1 MTFSQSNGII
11 IDESNTNIRSA
22 DMANKKTPTEYGND
36 SIESLKGAQRVRK
49 KPEVYLGTSG
59 LEGCQHAFFEILA
72 NSLDESREGYGNVIR
87 ITVWNDRS
95 IEVEDDGRG
104 IPMGWNEKQKR
115 YNWDLIFCE
124 LYASGKYKNNSGE
137 SAYKYSL
144 GTNGLGACATQCS
157 SEFMDV
163 YSYSSGSLS
172 EMHFKKGEPIG
183 QLQVI
188 DIPKGGKKHG
198 TVIKWRADLEVF
210 KSIDIPKNYFVET
223 LKKQAVVNAGVRFLL
238 KFEDESGTF
247 SEDEFYY
254 EKGIAER
261 VRELASGKAITEP
274 VFITKETAGRDRE
287 DLPEYKL
294 LIEAAFCFTDA
305 TVNASEYYH
314 NSSWLEYGGS
324 PEDAARVAFLY
335 TVNKYL
341 KDNNKYKKNDSKVNF
356 SDIDDCLVL
365 VTSSFSTSTSYENQ
379 TKKKI
384 DNEFIKQAM
393 TEFFKERLDAYFTEN
408 PSDAEKIA
416 ARILANK
423 TIRESASAARD
434 ITKKKLIGVTDVA
447 NRVEKFVACRSKD
460 PERRELYIVEG
471 DSACTSCKLG
481 RSAEFQAIMPVRG
494 KTLNCLKASYER
506 IMKSDII
513 TDLLKVIG
521 CGVEIKHREKD
532 VANFNFDMLKWNKI
546 IICTDADEDGYQI
559 RALLLTFFY
568 RLLPTLIKKGR
579 VYIAESPL
587 FQINTKK
594 DEFFAYNE
602 KERQEI
608 VKKLEEQGLKYT
620 IQRSKGLGEN
630 TPDMMWETTMNPA
643 SRRLIRVCEA
653 DAAETAEILDILLGD
668 NLEERKT
675 YIANNGYKYMTEVD
689 V

>member
-1 MTFSQSNGII
+1 MAKKMTV
-11 IDESNTNIRSA
+11 
-22 DMANKKTPTEYGND
+22 TEYGND
-36 SIESLKGAQRVRK
+36 SIESLKGAERVRR

-59 LEGCQHAFFEILA
+59 LEGCEHAFFEILA
-72 NSLDESREGYGNVIR
+72 NSLDESREGYGNIIS

-95 IEVEDDGRG
+95 IQVEDDGRG
-104 IPMGWNEKQKR
+104 IPMGWNEKQGR

-124 LYASGKYKNNSGE
+124 LYASGKYKNNSGG

-157 SEFMDV
+157 SEYMDV
-163 YSYSSGSLS
+163 FSYAGGKVS
-172 EMHFKKGEPIG
+172 EMHFRKGEPVG
-183 QLQVI
+183 QLAVV
-188 DIPKGGKKHG
+188 DIPRNGKKHG

-210 KSIDIPKNYFVET
+210 KSIDIPKSYFVET
-223 LKKQAVVNAGVRFLL
+223 LKKQAVVNAGIRFVL
-238 KFEDESGTF
+238 KFEDEDGQF
-247 SEDEFYY
+247 SDDEFYY
-254 EKGIAER
+254 EKGIEER

-274 VFITKETAGRDRE
+274 VFITKETSGRDRE

-305 TVNASEYYH
+305 TVSATEYYH

-324 PEDAARVAFLY
+324 PEDATKAAFLY
-335 TVNKYL
+335 AVNKYL
-341 KDNNKYKKNDSKVNF
+341 KDNNKYKKNDSKINF
-356 SDIDDCLVL
+356 GDIDECLVL
-365 VTSSFSTSTSYENQ
+365 VTSSFSTATSYENQ

-393 TEFFKERLDAYFTEN
+393 TDFFKQKLEVYFTEN
-408 PSDAEKIA
+408 PSDAEKVA

-434 ITKKKLIGVTDVA
+434 ITKKKLIGATDVA

-460 PERRELYIVEG
+460 PSLRELYIVEG
-471 DSACTSCKLG
+471 DSALTSCKLG
-481 RSAEFQAIMPVRG
+481 RSAEFQAIIPVRG
-494 KTLNCLKASYER
+494 KTLNCLKATYER
-506 IMKSDII
+506 IMKNDII

-521 CGVEIKHREKD
+521 CGVEIKHKEKD
-532 VANFNFDMLKWNKI
+532 VANFNLDMLRWSKV

-559 RALLLTFFY
+559 RALLLTLFY
-568 RLLPTLIKKGR
+568 RLLPTLIKVGR
-579 VYIAESPL
+579 IYIAESPL
-587 FQINTKK
+587 FQIDTKN
-594 DEFFAYNE
+594 DTFFAYDE

-608 VKKLEEQGLKYT
+608 VKKLEKDNLKYT

-643 SRRLIRVCEA
+643 TRRLIRVCEA
-653 DAAETAEILDILLGD
+653 DAAETAKMLDILLGD
-668 NLEERKT
+668 NLEERKE
-675 YIANNGYKYMTEVD
+675 YISKNGYKYMTEVD

>member
-1 MTFSQSNGII
+1 
-11 IDESNTNIRSA
+11 
-22 DMANKKTPTEYGND
+22 MAKKTTVTEYGND
-36 SIESLKGAQRVRK
+36 SIESLKGAERVRR

-59 LEGCQHAFFEILA
+59 LEGCEHAFFEILA
-72 NSLDESREGYGNVIR
+72 NSLDESREGYGNIIS
-87 ITVWNDRS
+87 ITVWNDKS
-95 IEVEDDGRG
+95 IQVEDDGRG
-104 IPMGWNEKQKR
+104 IPMGWNEKQGR

-124 LYASGKYKNNSGE
+124 LYASGKYKNNSGG

-157 SEFMDV
+157 SEYMDV
-163 YSYSSGSLS
+163 FSYAGGKVS
-172 EMHFKKGEPIG
+172 EMHFRKGEPIG
-183 QLQVI
+183 QLAVA
-188 DIPKGGKKHG
+188 DMPKNGKKHG

-210 KSIDIPKNYFVET
+210 KSIDIPKSYFVET
-223 LKKQAVVNAGVRFLL
+223 LKKQAVVNAGVRFVL
-238 KFEDESGTF
+238 KFEGEDGQF
-247 SEDEFYY
+247 SDDEFYY
-254 EKGIAER
+254 EKGIEER

-274 VFITKETAGRDRE
+274 VFITKETSGRDRE

-305 TVNASEYYH
+305 TVSATEYYH

-324 PEDAARVAFLY
+324 PEDATKAAFLY
-335 TVNKYL
+335 AVNKYL
-341 KDNNKYKKNDSKVNF
+341 KDNNKYKKNDSKINF
-356 SDIDDCLVL
+356 ADIDECLVL
-365 VTSSFSTSTSYENQ
+365 VTSSFSTATSYENQ

-393 TEFFKERLDAYFTEN
+393 TDFFKQKLEVYFTEN

-434 ITKKKLIGVTDVA
+434 ITKKKLIGATDVA

-460 PERRELYIVEG
+460 PSLRELYIVEG
-471 DSACTSCKLG
+471 DSALTSCKLG
-481 RSAEFQAIMPVRG
+481 RSAEFQAIIPVRG
-494 KTLNCLKASYER
+494 KTLNCLKATYER
-506 IMKSDII
+506 IMKNDII

-521 CGVEIKHREKD
+521 CGVEIKHKEKD
-532 VANFNFDMLKWNKI
+532 VANFNLDMLRWSKV

-559 RALLLTFFY
+559 RALLLTLFY
-568 RLLPTLIKKGR
+568 RLLPTLIKVGR

-587 FQINTKK
+587 FQIDTKN
-594 DEFFAYNE
+594 DTFFAYDE

-608 VKKLEEQGLKYT
+608 VKKLEKDNLKYT

-630 TPDMMWETTMNPA
+630 TPEMMWETTMNPA
-643 SRRLIRVCEA
+643 TRRLIRVCEA
-653 DAAETAEILDILLGD
+653 DAAETAKMLDILLGD
-668 NLEERKT
+668 NLEERKE
-675 YIANNGYKYMTEVD
+675 YISKNGYKYMTEVD

>member
-1 MTFSQSNGII
+1 
-11 IDESNTNIRSA
+11 
-22 DMANKKTPTEYGND
+22 MAKKTTVTEYGND
-36 SIESLKGAQRVRK
+36 SIESLKGAERVRR

-59 LEGCQHAFFEILA
+59 LEGCEHAFFEILA
-72 NSLDESREGYGNVIR
+72 NSLDESREGYGNIIS
-87 ITVWNDRS
+87 ITVWNDKS
-95 IEVEDDGRG
+95 IQVEDDGRG
-104 IPMGWNEKQKR
+104 IPMGWNEKQGR

-124 LYASGKYKNNSGE
+124 LYASGKYKNNSGG

-157 SEFMDV
+157 SEYMDV
-163 YSYSSGSLS
+163 FSYAGGKVS
-172 EMHFKKGEPIG
+172 EMHFRKGEPVG
-183 QLQVI
+183 QLAVV
-188 DIPKGGKKHG
+188 DIPKSGKKHG

-210 KSIDIPKNYFVET
+210 KSIDIPKSYFVET
-223 LKKQAVVNAGVRFLL
+223 LKKQAVVNAGVRFVL
-238 KFEDESGTF
+238 KFEGEDGQF
-247 SEDEFYY
+247 SDDEFYY
-254 EKGIAER
+254 EKGIEER

-274 VFITKETAGRDRE
+274 VFITKETSGRDRE

-305 TVNASEYYH
+305 TVSATEYYH

-324 PEDAARVAFLY
+324 PEDAAKTAFLY
-335 TVNKYL
+335 AVNKYL
-341 KDNNKYKKNDSKVNF
+341 KDNNKYKKNDSKINF
-356 SDIDDCLVL
+356 ADIDECLVL
-365 VTSSFSTSTSYENQ
+365 VTSSFSTATSYENQ

-393 TEFFKERLDAYFTEN
+393 TDFFKQKLEVYFTEN

-434 ITKKKLIGVTDVA
+434 ITKKKLIGATDVA

-460 PERRELYIVEG
+460 PSLRELYIVEG
-471 DSACTSCKLG
+471 DSALTSCKLG
-481 RSAEFQAIMPVRG
+481 RSAEFQAIIPVRG
-494 KTLNCLKASYER
+494 KTLNCLKATYER
-506 IMKSDII
+506 IMKNDII

-521 CGVEIKHREKD
+521 CGVEIKHKEKD
-532 VANFNFDMLKWNKI
+532 VANFNLDMLRWSKV

-559 RALLLTFFY
+559 RALLLTLFY
-568 RLLPTLIKKGR
+568 RLLPTLIKVGR

-587 FQINTKK
+587 FQIDTKN
-594 DEFFAYNE
+594 DTFFAYDE

-608 VKKLEEQGLKYT
+608 VKKLEKDNLKYT

-630 TPDMMWETTMNPA
+630 TPEMMWETTMNPA
-643 SRRLIRVCEA
+643 TRRLIRVCEA
-653 DAAETAEILDILLGD
+653 DAAETAKMLDILLGD
-668 NLEERKT
+668 NLEERKE
-675 YIANNGYKYMTEVD
+675 YISKNGYKYMTEVD